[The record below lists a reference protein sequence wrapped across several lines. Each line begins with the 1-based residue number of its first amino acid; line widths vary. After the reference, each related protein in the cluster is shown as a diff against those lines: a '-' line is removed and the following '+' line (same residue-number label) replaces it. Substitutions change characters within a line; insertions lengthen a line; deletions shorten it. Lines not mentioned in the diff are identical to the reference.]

1 MSFCIFLKNFRSYI
15 SAHFDFKMGIN
26 FICAPN
32 GSGKTNLLE
41 AISLLSPG
49 RGLKKANASEM
60 INTGEN
66 FFSISVKFD
75 SIISSYEELPS
86 IDNCNL
92 LSINYFGDNKQFSW
106 NGGKISATELIE
118 EIGVF
123 WLTPEIIF
131 NFWKEPKVR
140 RDFFDRIVG
149 NFIPSHLY
157 NCAKYEK
164 VRLSRNKLIKSG
176 CSNGFAYQA
185 MEKIL
190 VEEGIMMIQN
200 RQKITDMLNKQQEE
214 MMWSND
220 KEMMVSRKSKYRIRC
235 VGFTENTPQE
245 FLKEKWKKDLEE
257 NRFGKEKFGPQK
269 TNIVIEEVSILTE
282 GLTLVTDEVEDR
294 YREKDLKTTNKPII
308 NNIISEKNIS
318 KIHFDSTEIFLT
330 SELASTGQQHLMV
343 INLVLTAF
351 RNLKQKIKILL
362 LDDILSH
369 LDQKNRM
376 LVMESINS
384 NFLED
389 YVLITDTQ
397 IPAVEFKFNKIY
409 LKDQESGEKY

>member
-1 MSFCIFLKNFRSYI
+1 MSFSIFLKNFRSYTT
-15 SAHFDFKMGIN
+15 AHFDLKRGIN
-26 FICAPN
+26 FISAPN
-32 GSGKTNLLE
+32 GRGKTNLLE
-41 AISLLSPG
+41 AVSLLSPG
-49 RGLKKANASEM
+49 RGLKKANAPEM
-60 INTGEN
+60 VNKEAN

-75 SIISSYEELPS
+75 SIISLYEELRS
-86 IDNCNL
+86 IDSNNL
-92 LSINYFGDNKQFSW
+92 LNINYFGDNKQFSW
-106 NGGKISATELIE
+106 NGGKISGTELIE

-123 WLTPEIIF
+123 WLTPEIVF

-140 RDFFDRIVG
+140 RDFFDRIVA

-164 VRLSRNKLIKSG
+164 VRLNRNKLIKSG
-176 CSNGFAYQA
+176 CFNELAYQA
-185 MEKIL
+185 MEKIMI
-190 VEEGIMMIQN
+190 EEGMMMIQN
-200 RQKITDMLNKQQEE
+200 RQKIANMLNKQQEE
-214 MMWSND
+214 MIWSND
-220 KEMMVSRKSKYRIRC
+220 KEKIASRKSKYRIRC
-235 VGFTENTPQE
+235 AGFTENTPQE

-282 GLTLVTDEVEDR
+282 ELILVTNEEEDR
-294 YREKDLKTTNKPII
+294 CREEDLKTINKPII
-308 NNIISEKNIS
+308 NNTISEKKMS
-318 KIHFDSTEIFLT
+318 KIHFDSTKILLT

-351 RNLKQKIKILL
+351 RNLRQKVKILL

-369 LDQKNRM
+369 LDQRNRM

-409 LKDQESGEKY
+409 LKDQESWLL